1 MNSIGHWKNERE
13 EHIEKLREK
22 VTGGGSFLYFLALV
36 FPAVREMPDWNTF
49 LNSLFVNYLVQEFDD
64 NVDIGDNDTSELV
77 Q

>member
-13 EHIEKLREK
+13 EHIEKLRESYRR
-22 VTGGGSFLYFLALV
+22 GQFFLFLGAGV
-36 FPAVREMPDWNTF
+36 SSSAGMPDWNTL

-64 NVDIGDNDTSELV
+64 DVDIGDNDISELV